1 MRLGRRRS
9 EAEAE
14 TASLFFATDIHGSE
28 RCFRKFLNAAK
39 FYGVG
44 NLVLGGDITGKTLV
58 PIEQTQRG
66 FSASLL
72 GHDYVDLDTAER
84 GELEA
89 RIRDMGRYPVV
100 GERDE
105 LDALADEAHM
115 EEVFCTAVVESMR
128 RWVELAEE
136 RLAGT
141 GIRCFVAPGND
152 DYWEI
157 DEALRGSEV
166 VEFVEGSRV
175 RLDERHEM
183 ITTGYSNR
191 TPWDSPRELDEA
203 ELLALLERMYGE
215 VEDPDGLI
223 CVFHPPPSGT
233 ELDQAPAIDAE
244 FKVVLENGEPKMINV
259 GSTAVRKFFLE
270 RQPLLGLHG
279 HVHDSRAEQRLG
291 RTLCLNPG
299 SQYSEGVLMGAIVRL
314 SDSGIASNQF
324 VVG

>member
-1 MRLGRRRS
+1 MAFGRKKRE
-9 EAEAE
+9 EA
-14 TASLFFATDIHGSE
+14 TTSLFFATDIHGSE

-39 FYGVG
+39 FYGVDH
-44 NLVLGGDITGKTLV
+44 LVLGGDITGKTLV
-58 PIEQTQRG
+58 PIERTPRG
-66 FSASLL
+66 WSASVL
-72 GHDYVDLDTAER
+72 GIEHVDMTEADR
-84 GELEA
+84 GEVER

-105 LDALADEAHM
+105 LAALSEETHM
-115 EEVFCTAVVESMR
+115 EEVFCAAVVDSMR

-157 DEALRGSEV
+157 DDALRGSEV
-166 VEFVEGSRV
+166 VEFVEGRRV
-175 RLDERHEM
+175 RLDDDHEM

-203 ELLALLERMYGE
+203 DLRALIDRMFAE
-215 VEDPDGLI
+215 VEDPAGLV
-223 CVFHPPPSGT
+223 CVFHPPPEGT
-233 ELDQAPAIDAE
+233 ELDQAPAIDEE
-244 FKVVLENGEPKMINV
+244 FRVQIENGETRMIHV
-259 GSTAVRKFFLE
+259 GSTAVRDFILE
-270 RQPLLGLHG
+270 RRPLLGLHG
-279 HVHDSRAEQRLG
+279 HVHDSRAAQQVG

-314 SDSGIASNQF
+314 SANGISSNQF